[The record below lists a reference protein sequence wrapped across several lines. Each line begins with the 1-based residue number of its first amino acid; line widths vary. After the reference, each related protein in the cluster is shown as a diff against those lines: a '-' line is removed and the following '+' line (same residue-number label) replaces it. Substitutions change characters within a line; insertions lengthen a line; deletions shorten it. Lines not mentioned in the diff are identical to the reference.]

1 MSKNVKVVVM
11 KMEVVEG
18 KKMGKTLT
26 LNLNL
31 EEMTQY
37 ATSAMV
43 RKRVMESV
51 AKARVFAVNELKDLK
66 YDMKELLKEWRA
78 ELKKKEGERSKKMN
92 K

>member
-11 KMEVVEG
+11 KMEVVDG

-26 LNLNL
+26 LNLDPEKL
-31 EEMTQY
+31 TQY
-37 ATSAMV
+37 PTSTMV